1 MSIRGIIYTSNTGY
15 TEEYAE
21 LLSQASGLPAYPLDG
36 RIPFQKGEP
45 VFYMGWLRAGYIV
58 GLSRAQKDFD
68 VEGICGVGISP
79 ADAEQS
85 DKLRRLYSMPQD
97 AGVFYLQGGLDM
109 KKLTG
114 MNKILMLPVTA
125 MMRRPLQIKGQRT
138 PQEEKMLRTL
148 THGGSFVCPEALTP
162 IVNWLGQA
170 D

>member
-1 MSIRGIIYTSNTGY
+1 MGIRGILYTSNTGY

-21 LLSQASGLPAYPLDG
+21 LLSQATGLPAYPLDG
-36 RIPFQKGEP
+36 NIPFQAGDS

-58 GLSRAQKDFD
+58 GLSRAQKDFT
-68 VEGICGVGISP
+68 VAGICGVGISP
-79 ADAEQS
+79 ADSEQAE
-85 DKLRRLYSMPQD
+85 KLRRLYSLAPENG
-97 AGVFYLQGGLDM
+97 AFYLQGGLDM

-138 PQEEKMLRTL
+138 PQEEKMLHPL
-148 THGGSFVCPEALTP
+148 THGGSFVCPEALAP
-162 IVNWLGQA
+162 IIQWLAQA